1 MQLRAIEEVVARVLP
16 EMNATA
22 LTENENQANIMT
34 SLGTT
39 PDNTSCDAEL
49 EILRQKVLTTLRAMN
64 VNDPSDI
71 AVHGR

>member
-1 MQLRAIEEVVARVLP
+1 
-16 EMNATA
+16 
-22 LTENENQANIMT
+22 MT

-49 EILRQKVLTTLRAMN
+49 EILRQKVLATLRAMK